1 MKKIFWITSLIVAS
15 CSWSFGQAQMH
26 DMYNDNNNNGDD
38 SYYNADNGYNEQ
50 QADNDGMSY
59 QTFYDQLS
67 PYGSWINYPGYGYV
81 WVPQADAGFS
91 PYMTSGHWE
100 YTDMG
105 WTWVSDYA
113 WGWATFH
120 YGRWFEDDAYGGWL
134 WIPGYDWAPAWVTW
148 GQYEGYYCWAP
159 IGPRDY
165 VNGHW
170 GYGNYDH
177 HWNFVPRE
185 HMGEPAITR
194 YIVNSEALGHDR
206 HFESG
211 IAIIK
216 HDNTYGRSVFNAG
229 PKVEEVERVVNHPI
243 TRMTIS
249 NSSKPNK
256 TEVHGNTINVY
267 RPAVNRNPNQQHA
280 IPNRVVN
287 PSEIQHNNNSNA
299 EHTNNNNPGRTEP
312 ARNNNTPAHTNNSNV
327 EPRAEPSHSD
337 WTPPRQNTSPRY
349 EPQQRQSEPV
359 QQRPSGG
366 FIPSERPSPSPSFHS
381 SPAPSFH
388 ASPGGG
394 GGHMGGGRHR

>member
-1 MKKIFWITSLIVAS
+1 MKKIFWIASLILAS
-15 CSWSFGQAQMH
+15 CSWSFGQAVGH

-38 SYYNADNGYNEQ
+38 SYYNDPSYNED
-50 QADNDGMSY
+50 QANNDGMSY

-134 WIPGYDWAPAWVTW
+134 WIPGYDWAPAWVNW
-148 GQYEGYYCWAP
+148 GDYDGYYCWTP

-165 VNGHW
+165 VNGRW

-177 HWNFVPRE
+177 HWNCLPHG
-185 HMGEPAITR
+185 HMGEPGISR
-194 YIVNSEALGHDR
+194 YVVSNDVIDHDR
-206 HFESG
+206 QHFESG

-229 PKVEEVERVVNHPI
+229 PKVEEVEKVVNHPI
-243 TRMTIS
+243 TRMTIT
-249 NSSKPNK
+249 NSSKPDK
-256 TEVHGNTINVY
+256 TGVHGNSINIY
-267 RPAVNRNPNQQHA
+267 RPQVSRNANQQHA
-280 IPNRVVN
+280 VPGKVVN
-287 PSEIQHNNNSNA
+287 PSEVPHNNNTNT
-299 EHTNNNNPGRTEP
+299 EHTNNNNPAHTEP
-312 ARNNNTPAHTNNSNV
+312 TRNNNTNV
-327 EPRAEPSHSD
+327 EPRSQPTHSD
-337 WTPPRQNTSPRY
+337 WTPPRQNTTPRA
-349 EPQQRQSEPV
+349 EPQQRQSEPT

-366 FIPSERPSPSPSFHS
+366 FIPSERSAPAPSFHS

-388 ASPGGG
+388 SAPSGG
-394 GGHMGGGRHR
+394 GGHMGGGGRHR